1 MTMMMAQLNPA
12 DETLWRGQLARKGYA
27 TCTNPACRSA
37 VINSFAPID
46 VAQPFLVQ
54 VMLSLFGGDGGTSQE
69 LSRVDSRG
77 GLCVLYPLRHEIQ
90 AIPLLPDTCGE
101 ATPPPIQRGGA
112 RQ

>member
-1 MTMMMAQLNPA
+1 MAQLNPA
-12 DETLWRGQLARKGYA
+12 DETLWRAQLARKGYA

-37 VINSFAPID
+37 RIHSFSPVGI
-46 VAQPFLVQ
+46 AQPFLVQ

-69 LSRVDSRG
+69 LSRVDSGG

-101 ATPPPIQRGGA
+101 AAPPPIQHGGA